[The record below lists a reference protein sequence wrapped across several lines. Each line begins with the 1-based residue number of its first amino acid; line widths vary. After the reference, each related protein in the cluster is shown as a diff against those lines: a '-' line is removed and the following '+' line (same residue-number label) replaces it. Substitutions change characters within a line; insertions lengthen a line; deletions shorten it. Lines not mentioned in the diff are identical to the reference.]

1 MARFLALVCV
11 LLVAA
16 FPAVGEEV
24 INRFDV
30 EIDVAQDGDI
40 VVTEAITV
48 NAEGYQIKRGIF
60 RDLPRYFESKGDRL
74 RYDYDILSVERDGN
88 DEPYETSSEGNAYRI
103 RIGDPDRRLSAGE
116 HLYEISYRVKNQIRY
131 FPDHD
136 ELYWN
141 VTGSYWD
148 FPILSAS
155 ARILLPDGAEVT
167 GQSGYTG
174 AQGSTQSAYRYSE
187 SGGAHVFQTTEPLA
201 RHEGLTISLSLE
213 KGAIAPLSA
222 GDQRALWWQRH
233 GALAVLLASLIG
245 VFVFLYRSWNRVG
258 RDPERGPVFPLYE
271 PPAGYSPAACHYIY
285 HRGFSDHDALTATLI
300 NLGIKGRID
309 IEVHEWKGTI
319 LTPMPVEGAQRLP
332 NEEWLVMRKLFSEG
346 PFTLGKREDK
356 TFSAAYQ
363 AFRAKVSEKFG
374 PDYFRWNLG
383 YTLIAI
389 ALSAVAIIFAI
400 IHATNWNSW
409 LTGLVIAIALVNG
422 LFMYLMPAATQ
433 KGEEI
438 RTKIKGFRL
447 YMETAEKLQLNA
459 AEVGG
464 KTPPPMTKERYE
476 TFLPYAVALGVEE
489 PWTEHFEK
497 LLPREAAD
505 YHPAWSAAHVG
516 RGSASSLNRAIATNL
531 SAAVVA
537 SMPQSSSSSGAGG
550 GGFSGGGGG
559 GGGGGGW

>member
-1 MARFLALVCV
+1 MTRFLALVCV

-271 PPAGYSPAACHYIY
+271 PPAGYSPAACHCI
-285 HRGFSDHDALTATLI
+285 
-300 NLGIKGRID
+300 
-309 IEVHEWKGTI
+309 
-319 LTPMPVEGAQRLP
+319 
-332 NEEWLVMRKLFSEG
+332 
-346 PFTLGKREDK
+346 
-356 TFSAAYQ
+356 
-363 AFRAKVSEKFG
+363 
-374 PDYFRWNLG
+374 
-383 YTLIAI
+383 
-389 ALSAVAIIFAI
+389 
-400 IHATNWNSW
+400 
-409 LTGLVIAIALVNG
+409 
-422 LFMYLMPAATQ
+422 
-433 KGEEI
+433 
-438 RTKIKGFRL
+438 
-447 YMETAEKLQLNA
+447 
-459 AEVGG
+459 
-464 KTPPPMTKERYE
+464 
-476 TFLPYAVALGVEE
+476 
-489 PWTEHFEK
+489 
-497 LLPREAAD
+497 
-505 YHPAWSAAHVG
+505 
-516 RGSASSLNRAIATNL
+516 
-531 SAAVVA
+531 
-537 SMPQSSSSSGAGG
+537 
-550 GGFSGGGGG
+550 
-559 GGGGGGW
+559 